1 MNTDMIITSTAIFTG
16 NDGQPFEGFVAV
28 SGNKIIAVEKGRD
41 FQKYTGENTEIIDQ
55 GDCLV
60 MPGMIDGHG
69 HFSNGALFGSKY
81 FISELLGSKS
91 EEEAVEMVRAFAEK
105 NPEINRIIGNGWF
118 PATWGDSKLP
128 SKHSLDAV
136 VPDRPVYLSSA
147 DEHTVWMNS
156 KAIEEAR
163 VPSDESIY
171 LAKYIDKDPD
181 GTPNGILHEEA
192 CLKYAQPFMYDTPL
206 EIACEIEGQLIDD
219 LLACGVTMFN
229 DVSGITPGRNYDAL
243 ETLEKNG
250 ELKMRVNI
258 ADGLDIGCDISH
270 ARMLDEKYHSP
281 FLQQTSIK
289 GVIDGVTS
297 TFTGLLL
304 EPYSDKPD
312 TTGVP
317 AYSYEELRKA
327 ILFANKEGYGVR
339 LHCIGDKAVRWA
351 LDIFEESSKVND
363 CTDLRN
369 CVEHIESIHPD
380 DIERFGKLGVVASMQ
395 PRHLPLDANE
405 QKSRLGEERWKTGW
419 VFKSILESDGILAF
433 GTDFPVVPYDP
444 FASIY
449 YAVTRNGYDRKP
461 TGCNHEQKLS
471 IAETLRAYT
480 YGSAYSCGR
489 EHELGTLEPGKL
501 ADIVV
506 VNKNLFTVDPEEIL
520 DAKVMITVVD
530 GKIVYDAR
538 EKR

>member
-1 MNTDMIITSTAIFTG
+1 MHTDMIITSEAVFTASSE
-16 NDGQPFEGFVAV
+16 QPFEGFVAV
-28 SGNKIIAVEKGRD
+28 SGNKITAVGEGKD
-41 FQKYTGENTEIIDQ
+41 FSKYADADTRILDMGE
-55 GDCLV
+55 CLI
-60 MPGMIDGHG
+60 MPGLIEGHG
-69 HFSNGALFGSKY
+69 HFSNGALFGSRY
-81 FISELLGSKS
+81 FISELLYSKS
-91 EEEAVEMVRAFAEK
+91 EAEAAEMVGDFAKK
-105 NPEINRIIGNGWF
+105 NPGIKRIIGNGWF
-118 PATWGDSKLP
+118 PATWGDSALP

-156 KAIEEAR
+156 KAIEEAQ
-163 VPSDESIY
+163 VPSDKSIY

-181 GTPNGILHEEA
+181 GSPNGILHEEA

-206 EIACEIEGQLIDD
+206 EIACEIEGQLIND
-219 LLACGVTMFN
+219 LLANGITMFN
-229 DVSGITPGRNYDAL
+229 DVSGITPGRSYKAL

-250 ELKMRVNI
+250 DLKMRINI
-258 ADGLDIGCDISH
+258 ADGLDMGCDISH
-270 ARMLDEKYHSP
+270 ARSLDEKYHSP

-289 GVIDGVTS
+289 GVVDGVTS

-312 TTGVP
+312 TSGVP
-317 AYSYEELRKA
+317 AYAYEDLRKA
-327 ILFANKEGYGVR
+327 VIFANKEGYGVR

-351 LDIFEESSKVND
+351 LDIFEESSEIND
-363 CTDLRN
+363 CTGLRN
-369 CVEHIESIHPD
+369 CVEHIESISSE

-419 VFKSILESDGILAF
+419 VFKSILEAGGILAF

-444 FASIY
+444 FATIY
-449 YAVTRNGYDRKP
+449 YAVTRNGYDHRP
-461 TGCNHEQKLS
+461 TGCNPEQKLTV
-471 IAETLRAYT
+471 AETLKAYT

-501 ADIVV
+501 ADIIAVD
-506 VNKNLFTVDPEEIL
+506 KNLFAVDPEEIP
-520 DAKVMITVVD
+520 DAKVMMTVVD
-530 GKIVYDAR
+530 GKIVY
-538 EKR
+538 KV